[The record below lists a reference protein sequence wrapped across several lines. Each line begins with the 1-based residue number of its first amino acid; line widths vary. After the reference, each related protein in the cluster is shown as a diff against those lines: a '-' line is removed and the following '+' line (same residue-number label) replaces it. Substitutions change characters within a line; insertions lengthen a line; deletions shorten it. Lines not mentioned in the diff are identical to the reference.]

1 MMLDEAR
8 VARKRLARAEAAKL
22 NVEEARELANK
33 KIELRNL
40 VEVVKSLAER
50 RNWLR
55 QGGVPLSRAPDLSRA
70 QQLCSK
76 VFDRFVESPKNDT
89 LVRNR
94 GWSNL
99 LDILK
104 AFNVEEDTQ
113 QKHDWREYFAR
124 KLFVGVLPEQRKQ
137 TLTLSLPVNKDAFVR
152 YERMYRL
159 VSQYKSAVPDSQEQL
174 LNVQTWS
181 EQLAAIN
188 SEFVENE
195 DVPVAVQAFFSAT
208 ATVYGAGLDLLTEEV
223 VAWLRANNMLNNY
236 AVRAR

>member
-8 VARKRLARAEAAKL
+8 VARERLVRAEAAKL
-22 NVEEARELANK
+22 NVEEARELAK
-33 KIELRNL
+33 KKSELRDL
-40 VEVVKSLAER
+40 VGVLKSLAER
-50 RNWLR
+50 RDWLR
-55 QGGVPLSRAPDLSRA
+55 KGGVPLSRAPDVDRA
-70 QQLCSK
+70 KQLCGK
-76 VFDRFVESPKNDT
+76 IFDRFMESPTNDT

-99 LDILK
+99 LDALK
-104 AFNVEEDTQ
+104 TFNIEEDTQ

-124 KLFVGVLPEQRKQ
+124 KLFGGAPPEQRKQ
-137 TLTLSLPVNKDAFVR
+137 TLTLSLPVNKDAFAR
-152 YERMYRL
+152 YDRMYRL
-159 VSQYKSAVPDSQEQL
+159 VSQYKIVVPNSKEQL

-195 DVPVAVQAFFSAT
+195 DVPVAVQAFFTAT
-208 ATVYGAGLDLLTEEV
+208 ATVYGASLDLLTEEV
-223 VAWLRANNMLNNY
+223 IEWLRANNMLNNY